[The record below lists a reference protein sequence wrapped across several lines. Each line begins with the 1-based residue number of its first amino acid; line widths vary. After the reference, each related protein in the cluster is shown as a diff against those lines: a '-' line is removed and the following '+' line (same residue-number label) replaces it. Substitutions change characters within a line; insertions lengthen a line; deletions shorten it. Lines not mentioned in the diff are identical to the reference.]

1 MSAAVQ
7 VEACPRCGIQRP
19 FHCDCDQTVD
29 ALGGFS
35 VFVNALAVVQAVPIE
50 STEPNPTEYFV
61 TLEGKHEFS
70 KTEYRFKAEDAKR
83 LGQLITEKADEML
96 MPDGQG

>member
-29 ALGGFS
+29 AAGGFS
-35 VFVNALAVVQAVPIE
+35 IFVNGLAVVEAVLEDQTPK
-50 STEPNPTEYFV
+50 PAEYFV

-83 LGQLITEKADEML
+83 LGQLIIEKADEML